1 MNFVVLGKSGSGKTE
16 LVKILTE
23 QFKYEKIVTYTTRP
37 IRDGEVDGVDYN
49 FISLEQFKD
58 MLDKDEFVEYF
69 VAGNGWHY
77 GTKKD
82 SFNDDDM
89 VIILTPSGLQ
99 ALKDNEIDI
108 VSFYIDVDD
117 KERYIRQILRGDNI
131 NEIARRSNTDEED
144 FKGIESKVSYVI
156 ENNTNN
162 IWDCVISTLSKIS
175 EKR

>member
-1 MNFVVLGKSGSGKTE
+1 MKKNL
-16 LVKILTE
+16 IL
-23 QFKYEKIVTYTTRP
+23 IV
-37 IRDGEVDGVDYN
+37 GHNSALAKN
-49 FISLEQFKD
+49 FIER
-58 MLDKDEFVEYF
+58 
-69 VAGNGWHY
+69 HP
-77 GTKKD
+77 
-82 SFNDDDM
+82 DDDM